1 VPKNDHRE
9 PPDPSSIRRGSTVTI
24 NALSRIFAVLIIL
37 ILCGAGGAFLDR
49 WLGTSFWI
57 VIGFGLGMV
66 FAVVGMLYVVKV
78 AEFENR
84 VDASSVATSDPG
96 SEGDG

>member
-1 VPKNDHRE
+1 
-9 PPDPSSIRRGSTVTI
+9 
-24 NALSRIFAVLIIL
+24 
-37 ILCGAGGAFLDR
+37 
-49 WLGTSFWI
+49 
-57 VIGFGLGMV
+57 MV